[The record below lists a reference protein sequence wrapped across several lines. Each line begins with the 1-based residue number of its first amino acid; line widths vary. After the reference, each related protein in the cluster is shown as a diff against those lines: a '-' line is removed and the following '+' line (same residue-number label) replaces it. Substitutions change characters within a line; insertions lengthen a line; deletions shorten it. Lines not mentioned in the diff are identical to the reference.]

1 MGPVADFV
9 LASVIL
15 AEVVVAIIAIGIAY
29 KVARVVGRA
38 PVGWILLTIAMV
50 IILISR
56 FFFLAEFLN
65 TSTTVDAVVFLGQAL
80 GLPAFLA
87 FLVGAYYMHRDMKTQ
102 MSLRQNEILAPAAE
116 EQQ

>member
-1 MGPVADFV
+1 MGPVADLV

-15 AEVVVAIIAIGIAY
+15 AEVVVAIIAIGIAF
-29 KVARVVGRA
+29 KVTRVVGRA

-65 TSTTVDAVVFLGQAL
+65 TSTAVDMTIFIGQAL
-80 GLPAFLA
+80 GLPAFAA
-87 FLVGAYYMHRDMKTQ
+87 FLVGAYYMYRDMKTQ
-102 MSLRQNEILAPAAE
+102 MSRRQSEILAPGAQ
-116 EQQ
+116 EQR

>member
-1 MGPVADFV
+1 MADLV

-15 AEVVVAIIAIGIAY
+15 AEVVVAVIAIGIAY
-29 KVARVVGRA
+29 KVTRVVGRA
-38 PVGWILLTIAMV
+38 PIGWILLTVAML

-80 GLPAFLA
+80 GFPAFVA
-87 FLVGAYYMHRDMKTQ
+87 FLVGAYYMYRDMKTQ
-102 MSLRQNEILAPAAE
+102 MSRRQNEILAPGAE